1 MSEEPSA
8 IADKRSVHA
17 QALVQHSSPTNGRS
31 EQYLTFRVAR
41 HDFAIRAASLRG
53 ILSGRD
59 LEPVAPSPKL
69 TRFFGEYMC
78 GFASIR
84 GRDIPVVDLRARLK
98 LPHGS
103 YGRHPC
109 IIVVE
114 IPTADGARLA
124 GFIADRVTETIFA
137 RERDFS
143 HGKLRLGGRL
153 REVLDPETLL
163 AADSSASYA
172 RGLEFNP

>member
-1 MSEEPSA
+1 VLAQSPSNDR
-8 IADKRSVHA
+8 AD
-17 QALVQHSSPTNGRS
+17 
-31 EQYLTFRVAR
+31 QYLTFRVAR
-41 HDFAIRAASLRG
+41 HDFAIRATSLRG
-53 ILSGRD
+53 ILSARD

-84 GRDIPVVDLRARLK
+84 GRDIPVIDLRARLK
-98 LPHGS
+98 LAHGT

-114 IPTADGARLA
+114 IPTGEGPRLA
-124 GFIADRVTETIFA
+124 GFIADRVTETMFA

-153 REVLDPETLL
+153 REILDPEMLFAL
-163 AADSSASYA
+163 DLSASVTVA
-172 RGLEFNP
+172 ALDFSP